1 MTYRSKK
8 PKILTNITIT
18 KLWHGWVGIAT
29 AEDGRTIIVKWGVLP
44 GSLVDL
50 KVVKSRKDMIEA
62 HVHELHGLDP
72 TIANWEVLCPHYLHH
87 HGGQIM
93 PDHKHGC
100 GWCKWQ
106 IINYPQQ
113 LVMKRDIVAEC
124 MMVIQNKIDQIGG
137 VPLPLTTEEIFG
149 YRNKIEYSF
158 GKYITGGSKK
168 DKDKEE
174 SERTPRQEHHRQLGF
189 HRQG

>member
-1 MTYRSKK
+1 
-8 PKILTNITIT
+8 
-18 KLWHGWVGIAT
+18 
-29 AEDGRTIIVKWGVLP
+29 
-44 GSLVDL
+44 
-50 KVVKSRKDMIEA
+50 
-62 HVHELHGLDP
+62 
-72 TIANWEVLCPHYLHH
+72 
-87 HGGQIM
+87 
-93 PDHKHGC
+93 
-100 GWCKWQ
+100 
-106 IINYPQQ
+106 
-113 LVMKRDIVAEC
+113 MKRDIVAEC